1 MNKVIISGRLTRDPE
16 VRYSQS
22 QVCIARYTL
31 AVDRIVKRG
40 EEKKTDFIQC
50 VALGAKGEFAEKYFR
65 KGMKIIVEGKWQTGS
80 YVNQDGNKVN
90 TNECLVD
97 SQEFCEGK
105 QSNQNAEQNTQ
116 PAPEP
121 TPPHYTDGFMNIP
134 EGIDEELPFS

>member
-1 MNKVIISGRLTRDPE
+1 MNKVILMGRIVRDPE

-80 YVNQDGNKVN
+80 YVNRDGNKVN

-121 TPPHYTDGFMNIP
+121 TPQGYSDGFM
-134 EGIDEELPFS
+134 DVDLSSDELPFN

>member
-1 MNKVIISGRLTRDPE
+1 MGRLVRDPE

-50 VALGAKGEFAEKYFR
+50 VALGAKGEFSEKYFR

-105 QSNQNAEQNTQ
+105 QVNQNAEQNTQ

-121 TPPHYTDGFMNIP
+121 TPQGYSDGFM
-134 EGIDEELPFS
+134 DVDLSSDELPFN

>member
-1 MNKVIISGRLTRDPE
+1 MGRLVRDPE

-121 TPPHYTDGFMNIP
+121 TPQGYSDGFM
-134 EGIDEELPFS
+134 DVDLSSDELPFS

>member
-1 MNKVIISGRLTRDPE
+1 MGRLVRDPE

-65 KGMKIIVEGKWQTGS
+65 KGMEIIVEGKWQTGS

-121 TPPHYTDGFMNIP
+121 TPQGYSDGFM
-134 EGIDEELPFS
+134 DVDLSSDELPFS